1 MSSGKYKKNAERA
14 NPACIL
20 FLIDQ
25 SFSMTEGLA
34 GATDPEKT
42 KIKALSTAVNRF
54 ISDLI
59 GMCEK
64 GEDQPRDY
72 FYIGVIAYTTDRSD
86 PPNVLVGPVL
96 QGQNGTLSGRDLISV
111 SDLFNDPLAIE
122 DRMRKFDDGAGGLI
136 EMPVKFPIWY
146 REPDPMTMGGT
157 PMSHALEYA
166 RGIAEAWC
174 GSRPDSFPPVVIH
187 LTDGEPTDGDPEPY
201 AEALK
206 ALETVD
212 GNVLLFNCHLSSSQ
226 AAPVVFPVSESML
239 SDDYA
244 KLLYRMSSEL
254 PESPEIKAQ
263 LESKG
268 VNFPKGAR
276 GMVFNADA
284 MGLLTLIKLGTVAG
298 GAPLTAASAAPPDG
312 LR

>member
-1 MSSGKYKKNAERA
+1 MSSGKYQKSAERA

-34 GATDPEKT
+34 GSTDPERT
-42 KIKALSTAVNRF
+42 KIKFLATAVNRF

-64 GEDQPRDY
+64 GEDMPRDY
-72 FYIGVIAYTTDRSD
+72 FYIGVIAYTTDRSN

-96 QGQNGTLSGRDLISV
+96 QGKNGTLSSRDLVSV
-111 SDLFNDPLAIE
+111 PDLFNDPLAIE
-122 DRMRKFDDGAGGLI
+122 DRMKKFDDGAGGLI
-136 EMPVKFPIWY
+136 DMPVKFPIWY
-146 REPDPMTMGGT
+146 QEPDPMTMGGT
-157 PMSHALEYA
+157 PMCHALEYA

-174 GSRPDSFPPVVIH
+174 GSRPDSFPPVIVH
-187 LTDGEPTDGDPEPY
+187 LTDGEPTDADPEPY

-206 ALETVD
+206 SLATND
-212 GNVLLFNCHLSSSQ
+212 GNVLLFNCHLSTSQ

-239 SDDYA
+239 TDDYA
-244 KLLYRMSSEL
+244 KLLFRMSSEL
-254 PESPEIKAQ
+254 PDSPEVRAQ

-268 VNFPKGAR
+268 VNFAKGAR
-276 GMVFNADA
+276 GMVFNADTTA
-284 MGLLTLIKLGTVAG
+284 MLEI
-298 GAPLTAASAAPPDG
+298 
-312 LR
+312 

>member
-1 MSSGKYKKNAERA
+1 M
-14 NPACIL
+14 
-20 FLIDQ
+20 
-25 SFSMTEGLA
+25 
-34 GATDPEKT
+34 
-42 KIKALSTAVNRF
+42 NRF
-54 ISDLI
+54 IQDLI

-64 GEDQPRDY
+64 GGELPLDY
-72 FYIGVIAYTTDRSD
+72 FYIGVIAYTTDRNN

-96 QGQNGTLSGRDLISV
+96 QGQNGTLSGRDLVSV
-111 SDLFNDPLAIE
+111 SDLFNDPLSIE
-122 DRMRKFDDGAGGLI
+122 ELKKKFDDGAGGMI

-157 PMSHALEYA
+157 PMCHALEYA

-174 GSRPDSFPPVVIH
+174 GSRSESFPPVVIH
-187 LTDGEPTDGDPEPY
+187 LTDGEPTDGDPEAY

-206 ALETVD
+206 ALETID

-239 SDDYA
+239 TDDYA

-268 VNFPKGAR
+268 VSFPKGAR

-284 MGLLTLIKLGTVAG
+284 MGLLTLIQLGTVGGGG
-298 GAPLTAASAAPPDG
+298 GARGAAAAAPAPTEPPDG

>member
-1 MSSGKYKKNAERA
+1 MSSGKYQRNAERA

-25 SFSMTEGLA
+25 SFSMTEGFA
-34 GATDPEKT
+34 GSTDPTKT
-42 KIKALSTAVNRF
+42 KITSLSTAVNRF

-72 FYIGVIAYTTDRSD
+72 FYVGVIAYTTDRND

-96 QGQNGTLSGRDLISV
+96 TGERGTLTANDLLSV
-111 SDLFNDPLAIE
+111 SQLFNDPLAIE

-146 REPDPMTMGGT
+146 REPDPISMGGT
-157 PMSHALEYA
+157 PMCHALEYA

-174 GSRPDSFPPVVIH
+174 SSRPGSFPPVVVH

-206 ALETVD
+206 ALATDD
-212 GNVLLFNCHLSSSQ
+212 GNVLLFNCHLSSSP
-226 AAPVVFPVSESML
+226 ALPVVFPVSDSTL
-239 SDDYA
+239 PDDYA
-244 KLLYRMSSEL
+244 RMLFRMSSIL
-254 PESPEIKAQ
+254 PDSPEVRAQ

-268 VNFPKGAR
+268 VNFPSGAR

-284 MGLLTLIKLGTVAG
+284 TALLTLIKLGTVAG
-298 GAPLTAASAAPPDG
+298 GAPSAAPASSD

>member
-14 NPACIL
+14 NPACII

-25 SFSMTEGLA
+25 SFSMTEGFA
-34 GATDPEKT
+34 GSTDLERT
-42 KIKALSTAVNRF
+42 KIKSLGTAVNRF

-64 GEDQPRDY
+64 GEEQPRDY
-72 FYIGVIAYTTDRSD
+72 FYVGVIAYTTDRSN

-96 QGQNGTLSGRDLISV
+96 QGQNGTLAGRDLVSV

-122 DRMRKFDDGAGGLI
+122 DRMRKFDDGAGGLV
-136 EMPVKFPIWY
+136 EMPVKFPVWY

-157 PMSHALEYA
+157 PMSHALEYVRA
-166 RGIAEAWC
+166 IAEAWC
-174 GSRPDSFPPVVIH
+174 NSRPGSFPPVIIH

-201 AEALK
+201 AQAIK
-206 ALETVD
+206 ALEIED
-212 GNVLLFNCHLSSSQ
+212 GNVLLFNCHLSASPAQ
-226 AAPVVFPVSESML
+226 PVVFPVSESL
-239 SDDYA
+239 LPDDYSR
-244 KLLYRMSSEL
+244 LLYRMSSDL
-254 PESPEIKAQ
+254 PDSPEVRAQ

-268 VNFPKGAR
+268 VNFQKGAR

-284 MGLLTLIKLGTVAG
+284 TALLTLIKLGTVAG
-298 GAPLTAASAAPPDG
+298 AAPAAPPPE